1 MTASAPAPLRV
12 LVIDD
17 DEEDF
22 MITRDLFAASDHPP
36 VVAWARDY
44 DSGLEA
50 TLSGDHDV
58 CLVDYRLG
66 GDSGIGLMQ
75 AARLVVAHVPMILL
89 TGYGSRAV
97 DVAARAA
104 GAQDYLP
111 KNALTSE
118 LLERTVRYAVE
129 RIRTLAHARELED
142 KYRLLFD
149 ANPVPTWVM
158 DAEAFSYLAVNEAA
172 LAQYGYSREEFL
184 QLSAEDIRPEHE
196 HERVRRLRALPIED
210 FGDQSRWQH
219 QRRDGSVIEVDVS
232 YQQITFEGRRAV
244 IVLARDITERIQG
257 EAAIRQ
263 SEERFRELEEHAQ
276 VIYFACHP
284 DTLQMQYL
292 SAAYASLFD
301 QPVAEAMQ
309 NPTAWMDRVHA
320 QDRSALEA
328 ALRKSPVGETEFRIV
343 LRDGEVR
350 WIRRRTSAVQD
361 SAGRVVR
368 VIGTAVDVTE
378 LRRTREY
385 AETKNRMEAVGRL
398 AGGVAHDFNN
408 LLTAIMGEA
417 EMLAEDLSGDAD
429 RLSAVQEIMASS
441 RRAADLTRQLLAFS
455 RQQVFDLQV
464 LDVNAL
470 IRRMEKMLNRLLG
483 EDVEL
488 VTVLAADLGAV
499 RADAGQIEQ
508 VIMNLAVNA
517 RDAMPHGGVLR
528 IESCNLDVTA
538 EMAAAHEGLRP
549 GAYVA
554 FSARDTGEGMSDEVR
569 DHVFEPFFTTKAP
582 GHGTGLGLATVHG
595 IVKQSGGYIILE
607 SRRGIGTSF
616 DVLLPRV
623 AAIAQTD
630 EVNAEPAP
638 TRSATETIL
647 LVEDETAVRRVIRRV
662 LETYGYKVLEA
673 SSGEQALSICK
684 AHSGDIDC
692 VLADLV
698 MPKMNGLQTIE
709 ALRALRPGVSALL
722 MSGYANHAISEE
734 TGLEMDER
742 VQKPFTPAG
751 LARKLRAILDKRAI
765 AG

>member
-1 MTASAPAPLRV
+1 MTASHPAPLRV

-36 VVAWARDY
+36 EVAWARDY
-44 DSGLEA
+44 ASGLEA

-66 GDSGIGLMQ
+66 ADSGIGLMQ
-75 AARLVVAHVPMILL
+75 EARLVVAHVPMILL
-89 TGYGSRAV
+89 TGHGSRSV

-158 DAEAFSYLAVNEAA
+158 DAEAFSFLAVNEAA
-172 LAQYGYSREEFL
+172 LVQYGYSREEFL
-184 QLSAEDIRPEHE
+184 QLSAEDIRPAHE
-196 HERVRRLRALPIED
+196 HDRVRHLRSVPFED

-219 QRRDGSVIEVDVS
+219 QRRDGSIIEVDVS
-232 YQQITFEGRRAV
+232 YQQITFEGRRAI

-263 SEERFRELEEHAQ
+263 SEERFRELEEHAR

-292 SAAYASLFD
+292 SSAYAGMFD
-301 QPVAEAMQ
+301 QPVNKAMA
-309 NPTAWMDRVHA
+309 NPTAWMERVHA
-320 QDRSALEA
+320 QDRPALEA
-328 ALRKSPVGETEFRIV
+328 TLRASPVGETEFRIV
-343 LRDGEVR
+343 RLDGEVR
-350 WIRRRTSAVQD
+350 WIRRRTSAVHD
-361 SAGRVVR
+361 DAGRVVR

-385 AETKNRMEAVGRL
+385 AETKNRMEAIGRL

-417 EMLAEDLSGDAD
+417 EMLAEDLSDDAG
-429 RLSAVQEIMASS
+429 RLSAVEEIITSS

-464 LDVNAL
+464 LDVNTL
-470 IRRMEKMLNRLLG
+470 ITRMEKMLNRLLG

-488 VTVLAADLGAV
+488 VTVLAADLGSV

-517 RDAMPHGGVLR
+517 RDAMPNGGVLR
-528 IESCNLDVTA
+528 IESRNLDVTA
-538 EMAAAHEGLRP
+538 EMAATHEGLRP
-549 GAYVA
+549 GAYVS

-569 DHVFEPFFTTKAP
+569 EHVFEPFFTTKAP

-607 SRRGIGTSF
+607 STLGIGTFF
-616 DVLLPRV
+616 DVLLPR
-623 AAIAQTD
+623 AAAAAQP
-630 EVNAEPAP
+630 AEAGVEAAP
-638 TRSATETIL
+638 TRNATETIL
-647 LVEDETAVRRVIRRV
+647 LVEDEAGVRGVVRRV
-662 LETYGYKVLEA
+662 LEAYGYTVLEA
-673 SSGEQALSICK
+673 ASGEEALAISS
-684 AHSGDIDC
+684 AHNGDIHC

-698 MPKMNGLQTIE
+698 MPKMNGLQTVA
-709 ALRALRPGVSALL
+709 ALRKLRPGVSALL
-722 MSGYANHAISEE
+722 MSGYANQATATE
-734 TGLEMDER
+734 TGYDVEEH

-751 LARKLRAILDKRAI
+751 LARKLRATLDRRAT
-765 AG
+765 AA